1 MKEFIVGLAA
11 LLALNATTAQGQSSD
26 VGRLQGCWQL
36 DETVFTKLDGEIVR
50 RKVDYLCRDWI
61 AAEKFS
67 NACRDRLGL
76 VGHVSER
83 PYEMPSPD
91 KLLFRGYGGYSTSE
105 DIGFEQERLR
115 RTTSNPVAKASE
127 RFPNPE
133 VRVDRYFIR
142 VSSDADRC
150 LPQAERVA
158 AKDAWA
164 IWQGPELA
172 REFRRNLITLEF
184 AMRLRNRDT
193 LLIPATG
200 LRPEDR
206 VKAVEEFWKILD
218 RTAAHGMADWDKRV
232 ATLEKVWS
240 EKNVCN
246 DHNQTRFLASPVVR
260 QWAADVVRETIALQ
274 RVASRFS
281 AAASLFPEETKVLLQ
296 QGSKVSRETEEGL
309 KRGLISEL
317 FVVPR
322 LVALS
327 LAERPDLAKIFD
339 SATDYAELR
348 DLGKKNAEFF
358 ERNGPQYSDALRCP
372 GQLSASAWS
381 PERAASFDQAER
393 AWKEELALL
402 TARIDS
408 ATDLN
413 VTGGCKFLT
422 EKIDV
427 ASLEASNGDMR
438 LVKTAAGLPL
448 AADARELFDV
458 ATAYARGCRV
468 SRDMKR
474 ARGIL
479 EGLAAATRTNKL
491 KGKLEHAAW
500 CRLAHWYRHGFGGP
514 EDAQAA
520 ELWEQRVK
528 AEILPQGCYPIP
540 PVDPANPWKVL

>member
-1 MKEFIVGLAA
+1 MKQIVLGFSA
-11 LLALNATTAQGQSSD
+11 LLAMTAVMAQGQSKD

-36 DETVFTKLDGEIVR
+36 DERVITKLDGEIVR
-50 RKVDYLCRDWI
+50 GKVDYLCRDWI
-61 AAEKFS
+61 AAENIS

-105 DIGFEQERLR
+105 DVGFEQERLR

-127 RFPNPE
+127 RVPNPE
-133 VRVDRYFIR
+133 VRVDSYFAR
-142 VSSDADRC
+142 VPSDADRC

-172 REFRRNLITLEF
+172 RELRKSLIELEF
-184 AMRLRNRDT
+184 AMRLRNHDT
-193 LLIPATG
+193 LLIPAEG

-206 VKAVEEFWKILD
+206 AKAVEEFWKVLD
-218 RTAAHGMADWDKRV
+218 RTAALGMADWDKH
-232 ATLEKVWS
+232 AASLEKIWS
-240 EKNVCN
+240 EKKVCN
-246 DHNQTRFLASPVVR
+246 DHDQTRFLASPVVR
-260 QWAADVVRETIALQ
+260 QWAADVARETIALQ
-274 RVASRFS
+274 RVASRF
-281 AAASLFPEETKVLLQ
+281 AAATSLFPEETKVLLK

-309 KRGLISEL
+309 KRGLLSEL
-317 FVVPR
+317 FLLPR

-327 LAERPDLAKIFD
+327 LAERPDLARVFD
-339 SATDYAELR
+339 SAIDFAALR
-348 DLGKKNAEFF
+348 DLGRKNAEFF
-358 ERNGPQYSDALRCP
+358 DRNGPQYKDALRCP
-372 GQLSASAWS
+372 GQLSASALS
-381 PERAASFDQAER
+381 PERGASFEQAER

-402 TARIDS
+402 KARIDS

-422 EKIDV
+422 EKIDA

-448 AADARELFDV
+448 AEDARELFDV

-468 SRDMKR
+468 PRDMKR
-474 ARGIL
+474 AREIL
-479 EGLAAATRTNKL
+479 EGLAAATKTNKP

-514 EDAQAA
+514 KDAQAA
-520 ELWEQRVK
+520 ESWEQRVK
-528 AEILPQGCYPIP
+528 AEILPQGCFPIP
-540 PVDPANPWKVL
+540 PVDPGKPWKVL